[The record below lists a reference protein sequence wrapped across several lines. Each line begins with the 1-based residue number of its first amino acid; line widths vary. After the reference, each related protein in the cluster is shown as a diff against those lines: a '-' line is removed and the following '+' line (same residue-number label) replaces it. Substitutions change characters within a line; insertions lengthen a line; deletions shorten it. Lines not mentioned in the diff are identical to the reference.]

1 MTQENAN
8 TTRDSKNP
16 IRMHGIIRH
25 LCINLNDKDMKV
37 LLVLLSSIIFLGCAT
52 LGDSSS
58 HVPVVYNDS
67 DINFSNYFSEYRIV
81 RFDSSI
87 PDAYIR
93 SMKRV
98 LFLPERIVVFDEN
111 DNKILLFDEEGRFLK
126 SSKSI
131 VGRAKGEYISL
142 SDVSLDIENEQ
153 IYALC
158 DRPNKIM
165 VFDKDLKCLFEK
177 ELKVDP
183 LEIAVDGSF
192 LYCYCYNSQNLSERT
207 LIRFDKNKL
216 DEEGSTLQSISSAI
230 PGVGTFGCSLTLNRG
245 VDFCIP
251 FSNCISHIKNG
262 IISDS
267 RHLDFGDKWFSY
279 EQSENLQPR
288 TFIEKNHDNIWC
300 IKNICSSDS
309 VTFFTTNRPNIFIY
323 ERNKNICNCYRRAH
337 NDILPFNSVF
347 VTPVQGRDGYVAY
360 MIPPSSIL
368 AVKKDKKVIFDMYR
382 KRFHSSLSNEL
393 SHFIDEYGQ
402 EDNPW
407 LILYKLK

>member
-52 LGDSSS
+52 LNDSSS
-58 HVPVVYNDS
+58 YVPVVYNDS

-192 LYCYCYNSQNLSERT
+192 LYCYCYNYYT
-207 LIRFDKNKL
+207 
-216 DEEGSTLQSISSAI
+216 
-230 PGVGTFGCSLTLNRG
+230 C
-245 VDFCIP
+245 
-251 FSNCISHIKNG
+251 
-262 IISDS
+262 
-267 RHLDFGDKWFSY
+267 
-279 EQSENLQPR
+279 
-288 TFIEKNHDNIWC
+288 
-300 IKNICSSDS
+300 
-309 VTFFTTNRPNIFIY
+309 
-323 ERNKNICNCYRRAH
+323 
-337 NDILPFNSVF
+337 
-347 VTPVQGRDGYVAY
+347 
-360 MIPPSSIL
+360 
-368 AVKKDKKVIFDMYR
+368 
-382 KRFHSSLSNEL
+382 
-393 SHFIDEYGQ
+393 
-402 EDNPW
+402 
-407 LILYKLK
+407 

>member
-1 MTQENAN
+1 
-8 TTRDSKNP
+8 
-16 IRMHGIIRH
+16 MHGIIRH

-67 DINFSNYFSEYRIV
+67 DINFSNYFSDYRIV

-165 VFDKDLKCLFEK
+165 VFDKDSEIDYILASHSDIEKISFYPNEK
-177 ELKVDP
+177 EVL
-183 LEIAVDGSF
+183 F
-192 LYCYCYNSQNLSERT
+192 
-207 LIRFDKNKL
+207 F
-216 DEEGSTLQSISSAI
+216 
-230 PGVGTFGCSLTLNRG
+230 
-245 VDFCIP
+245 P
-251 FSNCISHIKNG
+251 FSSFEIKEIKEIN
-262 IISDS
+262 
-267 RHLDFGDKWFSY
+267 K
-279 EQSENLQPR
+279 
-288 TFIEKNHDNIWC
+288 EK
-300 IKNICSSDS
+300 
-309 VTFFTTNRPNIFIY
+309 
-323 ERNKNICNCYRRAH
+323 
-337 NDILPFNSVF
+337 
-347 VTPVQGRDGYVAY
+347 
-360 MIPPSSIL
+360 
-368 AVKKDKKVIFDMYR
+368 KKDM
-382 KRFHSSLSNEL
+382 
-393 SHFIDEYGQ
+393 
-402 EDNPW
+402 
-407 LILYKLK
+407 KLNYYI